1 MQKNMRLN
9 KIIVLIVI
17 AAALAAA
24 IMGYRY
30 LIQKPDHSSA
40 DDVLETMLYM
50 IPGLGTETDVHTGDG
65 KDPLPVL
72 IINNIDIVGCLE
84 IPSIDLMAP
93 VKSKGKSIDGFVT
106 YKSGSAVKGKLFL
119 YGRKND
125 VFKKLATLKPG
136 TKVAFTDVNGVRYG
150 YKVLTQ
156 FHLKKW
162 DKAKAEY
169 DLMLYYKT
177 DDDTLFVVGLERV

>member
-1 MQKNMRLN
+1 MK
-9 KIIVLIVI
+9 KIIVIFLI
-17 AAALAAA
+17 AAAVVAA

-30 LIQKPDHSSA
+30 VNQRPDHSKA
-40 DDVLETMLYM
+40 DEVLETMRLL
-50 IPGLGTETDVHTGDG
+50 IPGLGIETDVHTGDG
-65 KDPLPVL
+65 KDPLPVMTVED
-72 IINNIDIVGCLE
+72 IDIIGCLE

-93 VKSKGKSIDGFVT
+93 VKTKGKSIDGFVT
-106 YKSGSAVKGKLFL
+106 YTSGSAVKGKLFL

-136 TKVAFTDVNGVRYG
+136 TKASFTDVDGIRYN
-150 YKVLTQ
+150 YRVLTQ

-169 DLMLYYKT
+169 DMMLYYKT
-177 DDDTLFVVGLERV
+177 DDDTRFVVGLDRE